1 MTRINRIQT
10 LRLAP
15 IAALLC
21 SASFIAMA
29 QTKPAKAATT
39 HVANVPSKTVR
50 KSTKAPLPVVPEP
63 VVADATPEQ
72 VEAAGQVYYGL
83 YDCEFKQTINI
94 DKSTQH
100 AAYVDV
106 RQGKLVWL
114 MKPVLS
120 STGAIRLEDVRGETL
135 MVQIS
140 SKSMLLNVKTARRV
154 VDDCVSPR
162 QHELIE
168 EARAAK
174 AAATQAKAAE
184 AAKPA
189 SESAAANN
197 APAAPETVSAVAV
210 PAPK

>member
-1 MTRINRIQT
+1 MNRT
-10 LRLAP
+10 PVLRLAP

-21 SASFIAMA
+21 AASFAALA
-29 QTKPAKAATT
+29 QTAPAKPARAAATPGT
-39 HVANVPSKTVR
+39 NVPSKTVR
-50 KSTKAPLPVVPEP
+50 KSTTAPLPKAVEL

-106 RQGKLVWL
+106 RHAKSQWL

-162 QHELIE
+162 QRELIE

-174 AAATQAKAAE
+174 AAAAQSRVAE

-189 SESAAANN
+189 SEA
-197 APAAPETVSAVAV
+197 APATATSSAPETVSAVA
-210 PAPK
+210 APK